1 MPHRSSSPGV
11 RSAFTAAGRVAMFAC
26 ASLGRGLPIA
36 LGACA
41 LAASVAMAP
50 EPDPVPRR
58 WQLSVEV
65 GPLRTASVET
75 KDGTRAYFYLT
86 YKVTNASGQD
96 LLFTPSFDLVG
107 DNGEIQRAG
116 RHVPAE
122 VTKDILARLDNPFMQ
137 DQVSIVGVLLQGE
150 SNAKEGVVV
159 WPVTTTRMTELSI
172 FASGFSGE
180 TRPVELKNEEGALT
194 KVLLRKTLMLSY
206 QPPGE
211 LREMG
216 STPLPLLEKQWV
228 MR

>member
-1 MPHRSSSPGV
+1 MPHRSSSSGV
-11 RSAFTAAGRVAMFAC
+11 RFAFSAATRAALC
-26 ASLGRGLPIA
+26 ASAALSRGLPLA
-36 LGACA
+36 LGVCV
-41 LAASVAMAP
+41 LASSVAMAP

-96 LLFTPSFDLVG
+96 LLFTPSFDLVS
-107 DNGEIQRAG
+107 DSGEIQRAG

-150 SNAKEGVVV
+150 SNAKEGVVI
-159 WPVTTTRMTELSI
+159 WPVTTSRMSDLSI
-172 FASGFSGE
+172 FAAGFSGE
-180 TRPVELKNEEGALT
+180 TRPVELKNDEGTVT

-216 STPLPLLEKQWV
+216 STPIPLLEKQWV